1 MDETP
6 TAESLNSTTF
16 REASFPIALGGY
28 NRAAVHAFLD
38 RVADWLDQRGSTAAA
53 APSDLTS
60 EFAKVGERTSGILTA
75 AEEAAAKLRADAK
88 EYVERLRAD
97 VEEEARMARLSA
109 SQKAD
114 EIVAD
119 AEAKAERMIE
129 EALARRRRLNQAVST
144 LAERR
149 DEITGQVAQL
159 ADELTAAV
167 ESIRSDERAA
177 NGRRTRARRD
187 GGDAPRRGEPL
198 RRPCTGRYAAPRVSR
213 LSSKRRTSARPR
225 FTRHARR
232 RLPPRA
238 PRGGRR

>member
-6 TAESLNSTTF
+6 TAESLSSTTF

-38 RVADWLDQRGSTAAA
+38 RVADLLEHGAGGS
-53 APSDLTS
+53 PDEHSQLTS

-75 AEEAAAKLRADAK
+75 AEDAAAELRADAK
-88 EYVERLRAD
+88 EYAERLRSEA
-97 VEEEARMARLSA
+97 EEEARMARVNA

-129 EALARRRRLNQAVST
+129 EAHARRRRLNQAVSA

-159 ADELTAAV
+159 ADELIAAV
-167 ESIRSDERAA
+167 DAIRPEEPAAPDGAAPAPQAPGTLVDEGNEAPPPPDELSAAEPTQLEAPDERETAVHE
-177 NGRRTRARRD
+177 TR
-187 GGDAPRRGEPL
+187 
-198 RRPCTGRYAAPRVSR
+198 
-213 LSSKRRTSARPR
+213 
-225 FTRHARR
+225 
-232 RLPPRA
+232 
-238 PRGGRR
+238 

>member
-6 TAESLNSTTF
+6 TGESLNSTTF

-38 RVADWLDQRGSTAAA
+38 RVADWLDQRGSGAAA
-53 APSDLTS
+53 APSELTS

-97 VEEEARMARLSA
+97 VEEEARMARLNA

-119 AEAKAERMIE
+119 AEDKAERMIE

-159 ADELTAAV
+159 ADELIAAV

-177 NGRRTRARRD
+177 NGAEPAPVEMEEAAPTVEENGS
-187 GGDAPRRGEPL
+187 GGSAPEDESPAGEPTQL
-198 RRPCTGRYAAPRVSR
+198 EAPDERETAVHE
-213 LSSKRRTSARPR
+213 
-225 FTRHARR
+225 TR
-232 RLPPRA
+232 
-238 PRGGRR
+238 

>member
-1 MDETP
+1 MQETP
-6 TAESLNSTTF
+6 SAESLNSTTF

-38 RVADWLDQRGSTAAA
+38 RVADWLDQRGSAAAA

-177 NGRRTRARRD
+177 NGPEPAPVEMEATAPVGENRS
-187 GGDAPRRGEPL
+187 GDPAPEDMPGEPTQL
-198 RRPCTGRYAAPRVSR
+198 EAPDERETTVHE
-213 LSSKRRTSARPR
+213 
-225 FTRHARR
+225 TR
-232 RLPPRA
+232 
-238 PRGGRR
+238 

>member
-1 MDETP
+1 MQETP

-16 REASFPIALGGY
+16 REATFPIALGGY
-28 NRAAVHAFLD
+28 NRAAVREFLD
-38 RVADWLDQRGSTAAA
+38 RVADWLDQRPGDTADA
-53 APSDLTS
+53 SSQLTS

-88 EYVERLRAD
+88 EHVERLRAE
-97 VEEEARMARLSA
+97 VEEEARMARLNA

-129 EALARRRRLNQAVST
+129 DALARRRRLNQAVTT

-159 ADELTAAV
+159 ADELIAAV
-167 ESIRSDERAA
+167 DEIRPEESSTANGAAPQPVEAQAQVPSDGNGSAHPGADELPAGEPTQLEAPDERETAIHE
-177 NGRRTRARRD
+177 TR
-187 GGDAPRRGEPL
+187 
-198 RRPCTGRYAAPRVSR
+198 
-213 LSSKRRTSARPR
+213 
-225 FTRHARR
+225 
-232 RLPPRA
+232 
-238 PRGGRR
+238 